1 MILNGNKRIVVPTL
15 HTLMNQMDVNPIINR
30 IVFLNP
36 FIMPMD
42 SNVNKTNSRC
52 ECDICG
58 DSYIITAIYTL
69 SACIHFFKFP
79 HFGSNECSTAF
90 DNIIIN
96 DTRVLQHAFV
106 HKHTHFLPAITLFV
120 HHLSSHSWYYY
131 HYVLNAIAS
140 RVNVR
145 YACGSYD

>member
-1 MILNGNKRIVVPTL
+1 MILNGNKKNVVPTI
-15 HTLMNQMDVNPIINR
+15 HMNQMDVNLIING

-36 FIMPMD
+36 FIMSMD
-42 SNVNKTNSRC
+42 SSVNTWIKKNSRY

-96 DTRVLQHAFV
+96 DTLQHAFV

-120 HHLSSHSWYYY
+120 HHLSSHSWYY
-131 HYVLNAIAS
+131 HYALNAIAS

-145 YACGSYD
+145 YACGPYD